1 MNDCIRVSESD
12 VEGCPRDC
20 GPFLVETTEK
30 TFVFAVET
38 AELDDW
44 IQKLCEI
51 AFPVFNTEFKLCD
64 RLFPL
69 FFPVIEYCGVTAHLT
84 TGLQQCRTV
93 ISKFLGFVLSCV
105 PGFVTTVVFVP

>member
-1 MNDCIRVSESD
+1 MNDCIRVSEAD

-30 TFVFAVET
+30 TFIFAVEI
-38 AELDDW
+38 AELEDW

-64 RLFPL
+64 CLFAL
-69 FFPVIEYCGVTAHLT
+69 FLPIIEYCGVMAHLT
-84 TGLQQCRTV
+84 TGLQQCRMT
-93 ISKFLGFVLSCV
+93 ISKFPRFVRSCV
-105 PGFVTTVVFVP
+105 TGFVTTVAFVL

>member
-1 MNDCIRVSESD
+1 MNDCIRVSEAD

-30 TFVFAVET
+30 TFVFAVEA

-51 AFPVFNTEFKLCD
+51 AFPVFNTAFKLCD
-64 RLFPL
+64 W
-69 FFPVIEYCGVTAHLT
+69 
-84 TGLQQCRTV
+84 
-93 ISKFLGFVLSCV
+93 LSLSSI
-105 PGFVTTVVFVP
+105 